1 MEGLFPCRA
10 FVDFGPNSL
19 GPGSEPA
26 PLESIAAGRSAILRA
41 RLREQCPRRPGVY
54 GMLTDKQEL
63 IYIGKAKS
71 LRARLLSYF
80 RPKSRDPKA
89 GRILKHTSTIVWE
102 YAASEF
108 AALLRELELI
118 RRWRPGFNVQG
129 QPGRR
134 QPAYVCLGRPPAPQ
148 AFLARFPPAGVLA
161 SFGPVR
167 AGWRVREAVR
177 RLNDWFK
184 LRDCPQAQEMV
195 FADQQELFP
204 IDRAAGCLRY
214 EIGTCLG
221 PCLGVCARR
230 DYMAQ
235 VRAAQRFLNG
245 KDLSPLEVLERQMKA
260 AAAAL
265 AFEQA
270 AAVRDKLDSLR
281 WLYERLG
288 DLRRARDRQSF
299 VYPVQGY
306 DGEDIWYLVRAG
318 RVMAALPAP
327 KDAAELRLRK
337 RVIRKTYQKKMVSA
351 ETATV
356 DEIDGVLLV
365 AAWFRRHPLEQD
377 HVILPD
383 EALAMSSPR
392 GTATAAC
399 VKEGLPLHHRSA

>member
-10 FVDFGPNSL
+10 FIDFGPNSL
-19 GPGSEPA
+19 GFGNEPA
-26 PLESIAAGRSAILRA
+26 LLESVTASRSATLRA
-41 RLREQCPRRPGVY
+41 RLRERCPRRPGVY

-63 IYIGKAKS
+63 VYIGKAKS

-80 RPKSRDPKA
+80 RPRSRDPKA
-89 GRILKHTSTIVWE
+89 GRIIKHISTIVWE
-102 YAASEF
+102 HAPSEF
-108 AALLRELELI
+108 AALLRELGLI
-118 RRWRPGFNVQG
+118 RRWRPRFNVQG

-134 QPAYVCLGRPPAPQ
+134 QPVYVCLGRPPAPQ

-177 RLNDWFK
+177 RVNDWFK
-184 LRDCPQAQEMV
+184 LRDCPGPQEMV

-221 PCLGVCARR
+221 PCLGVCARP

-235 VRAAQRFLNG
+235 VRAAQRFLSG
-245 KDLSPLEVLERQMKA
+245 KDHSPLQALEQQMTA

-265 AFEQA
+265 AFERA

-281 WLYERLG
+281 WLSERLG

-306 DGEDIWYLVRAG
+306 DGEDTWYLVRAG
-318 RVMAALPAP
+318 RVLAALRAP
-327 KDAAELRLRK
+327 KDAAELRLCK
-337 RVIRKTYQKKMVSA
+337 GVIRKTYQERMVSA

-356 DEIDGVLLV
+356 DEIDSVLLV
-365 AAWFRRHPLEQD
+365 AAWFRRHPQEQD
-377 HVILPD
+377 RVLLPD
-383 EALAMSSPR
+383 EALAMSWP
-392 GTATAAC
+392 GCTATSCSVRA
-399 VKEGLPLHHRSA
+399 GSPLHHRSA